1 MRVNLSATPAAY
13 LHMQSGADRTLDV
26 DAARDRN
33 AREALVR
40 APVLEYR
47 TRRPVGDDCLSRL
60 AIAPI
65 VDLELAVS
73 HALHMRLAR
82 DGAAEPNLLLAK
94 SGSGADSLESPASF
108 GARYSRR

>member
-47 TRRPVGDDCLSRL
+47 TRRPVRDCLSRL

>member
-47 TRRPVGDDCLSRL
+47 TRRPVGDDCLSRKP
-60 AIAPI
+60 IVRI
-65 VDLELAVS
+65 VDLRVDDRPGLP
-73 HALHMRLAR
+73 MRDAR
-82 DGAAEPNLLLAK
+82 
-94 SGSGADSLESPASF
+94 
-108 GARYSRR
+108 